1 MSEHTY
7 YVCGFVFDSTCNNV
21 ALMRMARGPNPTFV
35 GSLNGMGGKITHGS
49 ARQNMS
55 RIFEAQAGRTI
66 PPHEWHLFHRETMMK
81 QSPLSTVYY
90 LAAKADMFA
99 SIKAAGDEPVVLA
112 PADAHSRSTFL
123 VGHDESLQ
131 EVLNLSY
138 LIPMAQHW
146 LMYPHLRF
154 TN

>member
-7 YVCGFVFDSTCNNV
+7 YVCGFVFDATCNNV
-21 ALMRMARGPNPTFV
+21 ALMRMLRGPDRTFI
-35 GSLNGMGGKITHGS
+35 GSLNGMGGKITQGS

-55 RIFEAQAGRTI
+55 RIFEAQAGRAI
-66 PPHEWHLFHRETMMK
+66 PPHEWHHFHTETLMK
-81 QSPLSTVYY
+81 QDPLATVYY

-112 PADAHSRSTFL
+112 PADAHFRPMAL
-123 VGHDESLQ
+123 VAQDESQQ

-138 LIPMAQHW
+138 LIPMARHW
-146 LMYPHLRF
+146 LLYPHLRF